1 MPRAKPTA
9 IDAEAV
15 RRIAAAFK
23 INLPPPPPTKAA
35 TQAARRM
42 FERLRRAYQLRLAH
56 RKLRRLPRRKD
67 KEFADWLAAAK
78 DRCSRLVCRID
89 DPGYPHDDP
98 HWTPCANC
106 GLYPLDPKHKR
117 KI

>member
-9 IDAEAV
+9 IDAAAV

-23 INLPPPPPTKAA
+23 ITLPPPPPTKAA

-42 FERLRRAYQLRLAH
+42 FERLRRAYQLRLAR

-78 DRCSRLVCRID
+78 ARCIRINKQHSNPSCQPAAAD
-89 DPGYPHDDP
+89 
-98 HWTPCANC
+98 WTPCDTC